1 MNSRLN
7 IRIRDYQWVYGL
19 RSLLLCFPL
28 LLVACGV
35 NTQTPYGEML
45 DRASSP
51 PEPEY
56 YRNEISRS
64 VEKSVESDTQKVW
77 IEELE
82 KLSRMKEQQEIQIP
96 EQLYD
101 FSSPQGLEYRSLAE
115 HKEEMDSRLA
125 EPVNL
130 DLLLN
135 IAYERNQGLR
145 AAYRKTD
152 AALEQYPQAAYLD
165 NILSQYNAFTKQLDT
180 KTGSPRHKEMV
191 AMKFPFPDML
201 TLKGNVV
208 TQDVQIIQKDAEIAL
223 RDLITDLKLAYYEY
237 LFVDVALSITRE
249 NQELLKQMLQIVTAK
264 FRAGIENYQSILKAQ
279 VELSR
284 LSDSILTLEEKRGML
299 IARINTLLN
308 RSPDSQLGSAET
320 LEYLDL
326 TLSLDELYK
335 LGVEH
340 RQEIQKQKITI
351 SKMELMIQMASR
363 MSSPDASLGA
373 SYFEDRMSLR
383 SGTGKMPMTFMTQR
397 TVNPQ
402 MAVWFGKD
410 DAYVREVEVK
420 LDAMKQMITNMEDK
434 TRYMVKMHHFGANT
448 AKRTAILYENT
459 LIPQAQQ
466 ALEAAS
472 TAYQAEKID
481 FLNLLDAERT
491 LLNFRLAKQQAL
503 RDYEQ
508 HMAQLEQ
515 VIGVAIPKKALD
527 LNYMNTDE

>member
-7 IRIRDYQWVYGL
+7 ARLRGYQWVF
-19 RSLLLCFPL
+19 LCLPL
-28 LLVACGV
+28 LLAACGV
-35 NTQTPYGEML
+35 NTQTPYDEML
-45 DRASSP
+45 NRASAP

-56 YRNEISRS
+56 YRTEISRS

-82 KLSRMKEQQEIQIP
+82 KLSRMKEQQEVQIP

-101 FSSPQGLEYRSLAE
+101 FSSPQSLEYRSLAE

-135 IAYERNQGLR
+135 MAYERNQGLR
-145 AAYRKTD
+145 AAFRKVE
-152 AALEQYPQAAYLD
+152 ASLEQYPQAAYLD

-208 TQDVQIIQKDAEIAL
+208 TQDVQIIQKDAEMAL
-223 RDLITDLKLAYYEY
+223 RDLITDVKLAYYEY

-284 LSDSILTLEEKRGML
+284 LSDSILTLEERRGML

-308 RSPDSQLGSAET
+308 RPPDSRLGSAET
-320 LEYLDL
+320 LEYLDV

-335 LGVEH
+335 LGIEH
-340 RQEIQKQKITI
+340 RQEIQKEKITI
-351 SKMELMIQMASR
+351 GKMELMIQMASR
-363 MSSPDASLGA
+363 MSVPDASLGA
-373 SYFEDRMSLR
+373 SYFEDRMALR
-383 SGTGKMPMTFMTQR
+383 SGTDKMPMTFMTQR

-420 LDAMKQMITNMEDK
+420 LDAMNQMITNMEDK
-434 TRYMVKMHHFGANT
+434 TRYMIKMHHFGANT
-448 AKRTAILYENT
+448 AKRTVALYENT

-466 ALEAAS
+466 ALAAAS

-503 RDYEQ
+503 WDHEQ
-508 HMAQLEQ
+508 HIAQLEQ

-527 LNYMNTDE
+527 LKYTNTE